1 MTISELQ
8 TLLEANREKQFR
20 LMLPGQNPV
29 PMSFHITEVG
39 YVQKS
44 FIDCGGAT
52 HSVQTCV
59 LQAWEGPD
67 ADHRLNAGKL
77 HDIMQLAGKVLPADT
92 DLDVEFEYEDTV
104 ISQYP
109 VQNVVVSDDTV
120 VLELTTKHTDCLA
133 KELCVPK
140 PKFGRTEIATACC
153 GTSGC
158 C

>member
-1 MTISELQ
+1 MTLSELRN
-8 TLLEANREKQFR
+8 LLEANREKPFR

-39 YVQKS
+39 HVQKS
-44 FIDCGGAT
+44 FIDCGGAM

-77 HDIMQLAGKVLPADT
+77 HDILRLAEKVLPAGV
-92 DLDVEFEYEDTV
+92 DLDVEFEYEDAV

-109 VQNVVVSDDTV
+109 VGNVVIGDAVTI
-120 VLELTTKHTDCLA
+120 ELTTKHTDCLA
-133 KELCVPK
+133 KELCVPR
-140 PKFGRTEIATACC
+140 PRFGKTDLSVSCC